1 MGLRSLV
8 NSLPTDSLALN
19 RRLTL
24 LDFSA
29 CSLPVFAASASA
41 EKAMVLRALGLHFQ
55 ALLVDLFKSAGRGS
69 SSSIRMARVRAIQ
82 VDRVEVVW

>member
-1 MGLRSLV
+1 MKVGPNRAISFKVLLQVRESLQ
-8 NSLPTDSLALN
+8 
-19 RRLTL
+19 L
-24 LDFSA
+24 LKFKS
-29 CSLPVFAASASA
+29 SPSA

-55 ALLVDLFKSAGRGS
+55 ALLVDLFKSAGWGS

>member
-1 MGLRSLV
+1 MKVGPNRAISFKVLLQVRESLQ
-8 NSLPTDSLALN
+8 
-19 RRLTL
+19 L
-24 LDFSA
+24 LKFKS
-29 CSLPVFAASASA
+29 SPSA

-55 ALLVDLFKSAGRGS
+55 ALLVDLFKSAGLFQAWGS